1 MLERLREDRRLHR
14 GVTAFDPGA
23 GPRTTGM
30 LEVQNEGKAEQA
42 NAQLQQGPERR
53 LSYDLRDR
61 VVLAKT
67 VKLSLG

>member
-1 MLERLREDRRLHR
+1 MN
-14 GVTAFDPGA
+14 GYVKTGGAFDPGA
-23 GPRTTGM
+23 GPRTTGR
-30 LEVQNEGKAEQA
+30 LEAQNEGKAEQA